1 MQLLNHLIF
10 LKNRWKQKRS
20 HGTYNTNKQIKF
32 KTILLK
38 LNLCHYSDMYILVKG
53 TITVETQTSAALDR
67 NDKEVILIA

>member
-10 LKNRWKQKRS
+10 LKNRWKQKRF
-20 HGTYNTNKQIKF
+20 HGTYNTNNQIKF

-38 LNLCHYSDMYILVKG
+38 SNLCHYSDTYILVKG
-53 TITVETQTSAALDR
+53 KITVETQTSAALDR